1 MKNVDTVV
9 DTVSDFA
16 QETVDK
22 ATKVTNEAI
31 GKASKGSQQAV
42 DKIGK
47 KGEQLRTAEQRL
59 LKATSAYV
67 RNNPITSVGIAIG
80 AGFLLSKWFD
90 NR

>member
-1 MKNVDTVV
+1 MKNV

-16 QETVDK
+16 HETVDK

-31 GKASKGSQQAV
+31 GKASKGTQQGI
-42 DKIGK
+42 DKIGE
-47 KGEQLRTAEQRL
+47 KGKQLRTAEQRL
-59 LKATSAYV
+59 LKETSAYV

-80 AGFLLSKWFD
+80 VGLLLSKWFG